1 MPSPGWTSASMP
13 APTGVTFLGPIA
25 VARNSDGRL
34 EIFALA
40 SDPAG
45 TNLAG
50 DIYHASQIEA
60 TDGPA
65 KYAETGTVTIDG
77 LTRRVFSLAS
87 ADLWSDL
94 ATPLWTS
101 LGRPPNG
108 GVLVV
113 DGGLDGAGG
122 LIRPQPVLIAA
133 KDSLGHLILCV
144 LGNDGSLYSRTQT
157 APASSSSWGPW
168 MGSQPPGVQL
178 YAEMAVAT
186 TGNSVFAF
194 LVGSSGNTNQVF
206 YYGQDGSGQ
215 PWQGPF
221 PLGNPTANGYILY
234 LTAAVDAAGGIML
247 IATVYYE
254 GGYPNTGNF
263 FANYLPQELNAAW
276 TGWVEL
282 PNFPIEFPTA
292 AILMETTWASGA
304 LYLIASAWAGSS
316 IFYLRYGLP
325 PTIHPLGTQQPAWA
339 TEFGAVA
346 SEPGAAGFATWAADG
361 FDGPAPNAAGPFTTA
376 VFYADSQN
384 SLWAVGFVLTR
395 SIGLNPPF
403 LAPSAP
409 FQIDSESSQYGN
421 LAATLLPNMA
431 VAKNASG
438 LWEVFC
444 LQASACMRWTQ
455 SPPS

>member
-13 APTGVTFLGPIA
+13 APAGVTFLGPMA

-40 SDPAG
+40 SDP
-45 TNLAG
+45 TETDLAG
-50 DIYHASQIEA
+50 DIYHASQLEA

-65 KYAETGTVTIDG
+65 RYAETGTVTIDG
-77 LTRRVFSLAS
+77 QTRPVFSLAS

-113 DGGLDGAGG
+113 DEGPDGETG

-168 MGSQPPGVQL
+168 MGSQPPGVPL

-194 LVGSSGNTNQVF
+194 VVGYAGNTNQVF

-215 PWQGPF
+215 PWEGPF

-234 LTAAVDAAGGIML
+234 VTAAVDAAGGIMV
-247 IATVYYE
+247 IATIYYE

-263 FANYLPQELNAAW
+263 FANYLPQALNAAW
-276 TGWVEL
+276 SGWVAL
-282 PNFPIEFPTA
+282 PNFPIEFPTS
-292 AILMETTWASGA
+292 AILMQTTWASGA
-304 LYLIASAWAGSS
+304 LYLIASAWTGSS
-316 IFYLRYGLP
+316 IFFLRYGLP
-325 PTIHPLGTQQPAWA
+325 PTIWPLGTQRPAWA
-339 TEFGAVA
+339 TEFGTVV
-346 SEPGAAGFATWAADG
+346 SVPPATWAADS
-361 FDGPAPNAAGPFTTA
+361 FDGPAPNAASPFTTA
-376 VFYADSQN
+376 VFYVDTQD
-384 SLWAVGFVLTR
+384 SLWMVGFAFTR
-395 SIGLNPPF
+395 PIGLNPPF
-403 LAPSAP
+403 LEPSAP
-409 FQIDSESSQYGN
+409 VQIDSAASEYGN

-431 VAKNASG
+431 VARNASG